1 MKISKIIIKGFQQFN
16 NFQLDLVNPKTGKPP
31 DKICFIG
38 TNGTGKTTILE
49 KIVNLLNNFDGH
61 KNQPQPL
68 NNMPFFAVKFSA
80 SSGDFFACHS
90 PYSSPG
96 WYDAQISGSGWYG
109 DQIGAPIVYYNADV
123 EQTDEWHRFV
133 TDPTPK
139 TVPPDFCGQQY
150 ISNQP
155 VPSFTSKRDLIIHVP
170 ADRSLLLQKGDLPVT
185 TLDEALKLFQ
195 NFPVYH
201 FISIENA
208 GEFWKLL
215 IYLVKKRESDYLDYL
230 KQPENKKKT
239 IEEVEAEFKKN
250 NPEILQ
256 EIGKLWNR
264 ILEKPGLTF
273 DIEEAGIP
281 VQLNEN
287 LQAYVKVKSTGQPL
301 PYNSLSSGIRNC
313 IFKLGHIQTLYFQ
326 RQIERGFLLVDEPEN
341 SLYPDLLYDLIEQYL
356 SIIQNTQFF
365 VATHNPIIA
374 AQFEPYERIHLDFD
388 EQGFVTA
395 TSGVTPIGDD
405 PNDLLI
411 KDFHVRSIYGKQGL
425 QKWER
430 FLELQR
436 LINSTSE
443 INRKQELI
451 TEYLEIGNAYNF
463 APSK

>member
-38 TNGTGKTTILE
+38 TNGTGKTTLLE
-49 KIVNLLNNFDGH
+49 KVINSFKFHGYE
-61 KNQPQPL
+61 NQPNKLENQ
-68 NNMPFFAVKFSA
+68 PFFAVKFSA
-80 SSGDFFACHS
+80 SSGDFFACH
-90 PYSSPG
+90 PP
-96 WYDAQISGSGWYG
+96 DSGSGWF
-109 DQIGAPIVYYNADV
+109 DTPIVYYNADV

-133 TDPTPK
+133 TDPTQK
-139 TVPPDFCGQQY
+139 TVPPNFCIQHY
-150 ISNQP
+150 ISSP
-155 VPSFTSKRDLIIHVP
+155 PIPSFTSKRDLIIHVP
-170 ADRSLLLQKGDLPVT
+170 ADRSLLLQQGDLPVT
-185 TLDEALKLFQ
+185 TLNEALTLFQ

-201 FISIENA
+201 FISMETA

-215 IYLVKKRESDYLDYL
+215 IYLVKKRESDYLDHL
-230 KQPENKKKT
+230 KKPENKKKT
-239 IEEVEAEFKKN
+239 IEDVEAEFN
-250 NPEILQ
+250 QNHPEILQ
-256 EIGKLWNR
+256 EIGNLWNR
-264 ILEKPGLTF
+264 ILDKPGLKF

-287 LQAYVKVKSTGQPL
+287 LQAYVKVKSTSQAL
-301 PYNSLSSGIRNC
+301 PYNSLSSGIRSY
-313 IFKLGHIQTLYFQ
+313 IFKLGHIKTLYFQ

-436 LINSTSE
+436 LINSTSD

-451 TEYLEIGNAYNF
+451 AEYLEIGNAYNF